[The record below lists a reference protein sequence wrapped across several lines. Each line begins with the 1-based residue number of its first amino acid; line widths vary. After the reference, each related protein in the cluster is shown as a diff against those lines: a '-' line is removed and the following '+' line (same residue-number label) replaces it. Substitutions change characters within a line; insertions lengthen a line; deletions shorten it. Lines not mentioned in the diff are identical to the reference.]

1 MPFHAISQA
10 LVSRSTAAMQPA
22 TFVLALLLS
31 SSAPIDTDAATDQA
45 ERRARL
51 MEATR
56 LVAVM
61 DIDSPAAD
69 FVDDGDP
76 DTLEVVFLS
85 RRSDG
90 PSRVS
95 PDGQVVFLY
104 TASRKLQSEL
114 IDQAFDRRA
123 RPVAGGD

>member
-1 MPFHAISQA
+1 
-10 LVSRSTAAMQPA
+10 
-22 TFVLALLLS
+22 
-31 SSAPIDTDAATDQA
+31 
-45 ERRARL
+45 
-51 MEATR
+51 METTR

-61 DIDSPAAD
+61 DVDGPAAS
-69 FVDDGDP
+69 FEDDGDP

-104 TASRKLQSEL
+104 RASPRLHSEL

-123 RPVAGGD
+123 AREAAGD